1 MNPLLI
7 ARFIQLPSHDAC
19 ISLSGGAAVDGI
31 GDGDVDGRF
40 VLHGCEPLPHSPCD
54 CATRI
59 ARAVSTARNHWAD
72 LLRTHGD
79 ALSPAQVGPDDFRS
93 GELIH
98 ARSGQYVGPAWIGE
112 VYVGRLLRKLV
123 LVVKPDPYKPAL
135 RLIEIVIP
143 QSSPVCDLQT
153 CDFVYDA
160 RRGFWRDSDAKL
172 VDGFEKSLRH
182 KRKVLAQLLE
192 SWHDVNPSPSGF
204 RFRANV
210 LEPDIDAR
218 VIKFWRAFDRYK
230 RIAAAAGHTAE
241 TKNATRASVI
251 ALQLVH
257 SLEEAERAS
266 ARELRRRLAADMLAD
281 NARLKADVLAAE
293 EAERCR
299 RISEHVSRQPAVVNT
314 LTRVLEE
321 AERTRRQSLLEL
333 VTLRCAC
340 TIDGVESAERAQ
352 RVAASLD
359 RPPTRSVH
367 PVSQYV
373 NPDCWTAPSASRRQ
387 AATAAAVASEE
398 TERARRMQ
406 EGGKAMPFSA
416 ADLVEG
422 MATLQVT
429 RALNE
434 RISLIAEASLLG
446 ERAAAQLAVALGAP
460 FESCDCTLAS
470 NQQRRDQIY
479 PIIASS
485 EFERLHE
492 LVAKLIV
499 PSARPSS
506 YSPQLRGALAVTMF
520 FADWLRTSSE
530 VVYRELLTATREA
543 AIEFA
548 EEHPDNMSAEMF
560 CGVRVHTRGK
570 RGTRLLEALDK
581 TRHLR
586 NELERLV
593 LYTLKYAPSICHADW
608 RPARWLS
615 LASWQHNARCTL
627 EVVLTEKKTLLALLE
642 NVRAQFNQ
650 IKLACAT
657 AIRLDNKELAK
668 CFVAYKKF
676 CITVRPKFGQI
687 KKGHTSRLS
696 WFQRKANFVGVDM
709 KSAEAAAQACAAGLD
724 LVRGDEPRHAL
735 AQLFTEEAYDDN
747 LMSVISEGAQPTA
760 GWQRTLNLA
769 FEGDWSI
776 MRAVAEIDNAM
787 SYRDKD
793 EFLASICNLLM

>member
-1 MNPLLI
+1 
-7 ARFIQLPSHDAC
+7 
-19 ISLSGGAAVDGI
+19 
-31 GDGDVDGRF
+31 
-40 VLHGCEPLPHSPCD
+40 
-54 CATRI
+54 
-59 ARAVSTARNHWAD
+59 
-72 LLRTHGD
+72 
-79 ALSPAQVGPDDFRS
+79 
-93 GELIH
+93 
-98 ARSGQYVGPAWIGE
+98 
-112 VYVGRLLRKLV
+112 
-123 LVVKPDPYKPAL
+123 
-135 RLIEIVIP
+135 
-143 QSSPVCDLQT
+143 
-153 CDFVYDA
+153 
-160 RRGFWRDSDAKL
+160 
-172 VDGFEKSLRH
+172 
-182 KRKVLAQLLE
+182 
-192 SWHDVNPSPSGF
+192 
-204 RFRANV
+204 
-210 LEPDIDAR
+210 
-218 VIKFWRAFDRYK
+218 
-230 RIAAAAGHTAE
+230 
-241 TKNATRASVI
+241 
-251 ALQLVH
+251 
-257 SLEEAERAS
+257 
-266 ARELRRRLAADMLAD
+266 MLAD

-293 EAERCR
+293 ETERCR

-314 LTRVLEE
+314 STRDLEE

-333 VTLRCAC
+333 VPLRCAC
-340 TIDGVESAERAQ
+340 TIDGAESAERAQ
-352 RVAASLD
+352 RVAAALD
-359 RPPTRSVH
+359 RPPTRSAH

-373 NPDCWTAPSASRRQ
+373 NPDCWTALSASRRQ
-387 AATAAAVASEE
+387 AAAAAAVASEE

-406 EGGKAMPFSA
+406 EGGEAMPFSA

-422 MATLQVT
+422 MATLQVS

-434 RISLIAEASLLG
+434 RILLIAEASLLG

-499 PSARPSS
+499 PGTRPSS

-560 CGVRVHTRGK
+560 CGVRVRTRGK
-570 RGTRLLEALDK
+570 RGTQLLAALAT

-627 EVVLTEKKTLLALLE
+627 EVVLSEKKTLLALLE

-668 CFVAYKKF
+668 CFAAYKKF
-676 CITVRPKFGQI
+676 CVTVRPQFSQI
-687 KKGHTSRLS
+687 KKGLTSRSS
-696 WFQRKANFVGVDM
+696 WFQRKVNFVGVDM
-709 KSAEAAAQACAAGLD
+709 KSAEATAQACAASLD
-724 LVRGDEPRHAL
+724 LVRGDEPRHSL

-747 LMSVISEGAQPTA
+747 LMSVISEVALPTA

-776 MRAVAEIDNAM
+776 MRAAAEIDNAM

-793 EFLASICNLLM
+793 EFLASICNLLLEDYTSAVSIFICSRDSARSYETIRTILSGCGPPSTMLPTANTGPPSGFTKRAGPHSGDNCPIKKYPE